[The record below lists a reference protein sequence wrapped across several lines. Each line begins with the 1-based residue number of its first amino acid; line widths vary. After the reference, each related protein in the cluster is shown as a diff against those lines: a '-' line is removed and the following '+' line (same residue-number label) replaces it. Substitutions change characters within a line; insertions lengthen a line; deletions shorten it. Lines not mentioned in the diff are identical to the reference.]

1 MSARA
6 LWAHPDARSYLT
18 GQTLSL
24 LGDSALWLACGIWV
38 KTLTGSDTAAALTF
52 LFFTAPAL
60 LAPLAGLLADRV
72 RRRPLLIAANLA
84 GAVVLAPLL
93 LVRDRGDVWVIYG
106 VMTLYGLLNVS
117 IAPAQSALLTVLL
130 PANLLAD
137 ANATLRTVQEGIRI
151 VAPLAGAGLFAFVGG
166 QAVVALDMASFVGA
180 AALTARIRVVE
191 PRPSRLRRVTSP
203 PSRPVTSPPL
213 RPVTGSRTAPMRRI
227 AGQIG
232 AGFRFL
238 ADVPALRRLT
248 LASAV
253 TTLFV
258 GAGDATSY
266 AVIGQ
271 GLHRAPEFIAVT
283 QVIHGVGAILGGLTA
298 APAIRRL
305 GEIRTVVVGLMI
317 LAVTALCL
325 ATPWLPTVLAG
336 KLGVGAALPWI
347 VIAIITLL
355 QRQAAAHLQGRVYA
369 AFEVCAT
376 GPQTA
381 GLALGA
387 AVIAFVDYRVV
398 LISETLGLLVAAAM
412 LARTRL
418 PTEPPSAESPVPEGT
433 GVATA

>member
-6 LWAHPDARSYLT
+6 LWAHSDARRYLT

-60 LAPLAGLLADRV
+60 LAPLAGLLVDRV

-84 GAVVLAPLL
+84 GALVLVPLL
-93 LVRDRGDVWVIYG
+93 LVRDRGDVWLIYG
-106 VMTLYGLLNVS
+106 VMMLYGLLNVL

-137 ANATLRTVQEGIRI
+137 ANATLRTVQEGLRI
-151 VAPLAGAGLFAFVGG
+151 IAPLAGAGLFAFVGG
-166 QAVVALDMASFVGA
+166 QAVVALDMVTFLAA
-180 AALTARIRVVE
+180 AALTARIRIRE
-191 PRPSRLRRVTSP
+191 PFVSRRADVAASKRV
-203 PSRPVTSPPL
+203 
-213 RPVTGSRTAPMRRI
+213 

-232 AGFRFL
+232 VGFRFL
-238 ADVPALRRLT
+238 AGSPALRRLT

-283 QVIHGVGAILGGLTA
+283 QVIHGAGAIVGGLTSA
-298 APAIRRL
+298 MAIRRL

-317 LAVTALCL
+317 LAVTPLFL
-325 ATPWLPTVLAG
+325 ATPWLPAVLLG

-355 QRQAAAHLQGRVYA
+355 QRQAASHLQGRVYA

-387 AVIAFVDYRVV
+387 GVIAVLDYRVV
-398 LISETLGLLVAAAM
+398 LISEAVGLLVAVAM
-412 LARTRL
+412 LARTRMPSEAAEAGPSGGATQPPRRSAAAGL
-418 PTEPPSAESPVPEGT
+418 PKRRSAAAP
-433 GVATA
+433 